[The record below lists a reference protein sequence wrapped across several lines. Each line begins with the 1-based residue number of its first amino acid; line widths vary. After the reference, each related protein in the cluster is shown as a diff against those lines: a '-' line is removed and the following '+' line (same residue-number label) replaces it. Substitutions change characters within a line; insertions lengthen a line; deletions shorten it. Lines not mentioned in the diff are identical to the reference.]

1 MMDKLQ
7 LELKIEL
14 LLGDIKSYTDNT
26 LNYLTASGQDF
37 DKEDIIIYLES
48 IPEIVTK
55 IKELL
60 NELGKRYDN
69 D

>member
-1 MMDKLQ
+1 MDKLQ